1 MTPINGFPI
10 SYNFVVS
17 SHSDTGLGHVTFF
30 GPQDVSKCATGI
42 SLKSVCACLVAF
54 LHSWACSLLHLS
66 HAMSM
71 TRLAAGGT

>member
-1 MTPINGFPI
+1 MTPTNGFPM

-42 SLKSVCACLVAF
+42 SLQSACAFLAAF
-54 LHSWACSLLHLS
+54 LHGWACSLLHLS
-66 HAMSM
+66 PAVGM
-71 TRLAAGGT
+71 TRLAAGGP